1 MNEDTREIL
10 LILQEECAE
19 VTQAVSKCMR
29 FGPDQIKPGKEYTN
43 MQHLGE
49 ELGDLLAMVE
59 LLTDQNVGIDKELLR
74 KAKKKKFVKLK
85 QWSNLTIN
93 K

>member
-1 MNEDTREIL
+1 MNPETNEIL

-19 VTQAVSKCMR
+19 VIQSISKCMR

-43 MQHLGE
+43 IAHLE
-49 ELGDLLAMVE
+49 QEIADVQAMIE
-59 LLTDQNVGIDKELLR
+59 LLIDCKVGVSLSNIEL
-74 KAKKKKFVKLK
+74 KKQLKFAKLK
-85 QWSNLTIN
+85 LWSNLTIT